1 MMSVS
6 KRLRARLGTGP
17 MIIAPGISD
26 AFGARLVEQAGF
38 EVAYLGGNSVSALL
52 LGQRP
57 WSLNRQRSLSST
69 TRSASCR
76 VPAQRS
82 WHSTPQ
88 LRKVG
93 PIWSGRPSNGFGTLT
108 AHD

>member
-1 MMSVS
+1 MMSVR

-52 LGQRP
+52 LGQP
-57 WSLNRQRSLSST
+57 DCGLIHSETGGNPSGVNALSD
-69 TRSASCR
+69 
-76 VPAQRS
+76 
-82 WHSTPQ
+82 
-88 LRKVG
+88 
-93 PIWSGRPSNGFGTLT
+93 ISG
-108 AHD
+108 

>member
-1 MMSVS
+1 MTVSVR

-52 LGQRP
+52 LGQP
-57 WSLNRQRSLSST
+57 DFGLIDLTLLAQHAHRQCHLIDDVEPVRSNSMSKC
-69 TRSASCR
+69 S
-76 VPAQRS
+76 
-82 WHSTPQ
+82 
-88 LRKVG
+88 
-93 PIWSGRPSNGFGTLT
+93 
-108 AHD
+108 